1 MSERR
6 QVTDVTPK
14 KSTDWR
20 PVFLSIFRQTGI
32 VALACRAAGISR
44 AQAYRERKNNR
55 RFAADWAD
63 AEEDATETL
72 EAEARRRALSTSD
85 TLLIFLLKARRPSVY
100 RETIRV
106 DLRREA
112 EALAST
118 MDGITADELI
128 EEAERIARS
137 AR

>member
-1 MSERR
+1 
-6 QVTDVTPK
+6 VTDVTPK
-14 KSTDWR
+14 RRADWR

-32 VALACRAAGISR
+32 VALGCRGAGISR
-44 AQAYRERKNNR
+44 TQAYRERQQNA
-55 RFAADWAD
+55 RFADDWAD
-63 AEEDATETL
+63 AEEDATEVL
-72 EAEARRRALSTSD
+72 EAEARRRAMSTSD
-85 TLLIFLLKARRPSVY
+85 TLLIFLFKARRPSVY

-112 EALAST
+112 ETLAAT
-118 MDGITADELI
+118 MDGISADELI